1 MFVITIEIPR
11 DYRRYERYLSTFI
24 LEEEDNKELKKNDI
38 KGKDNFGFVIFDFCR
53 KAILVFF

>member
-38 KGKDNFGFVIFDFCR
+38 KGKDNFRFAIFDFCR
-53 KAILVFF
+53 KTILVFF

>member
-38 KGKDNFGFVIFDFCR
+38 KGKDNFG
-53 KAILVFF
+53 L